1 MVQLGN
7 GGMAQFW
14 ESSRLDGRAPR
25 DIAPLLYKF
34 AWWKKLI
41 VREQL
46 ENQSWTWGLWRM
58 STVEEMAEFVMQ
70 WDLVQGVQL
79 TEAEDEI
86 FRFV

>member
-1 MVQLGN
+1 
-7 GGMAQFW
+7 
-14 ESSRLDGRAPR
+14 
-25 DIAPLLYKF
+25 
-34 AWWKKLI
+34 
-41 VREQL
+41 
-46 ENQSWTWGLWRM
+46 M